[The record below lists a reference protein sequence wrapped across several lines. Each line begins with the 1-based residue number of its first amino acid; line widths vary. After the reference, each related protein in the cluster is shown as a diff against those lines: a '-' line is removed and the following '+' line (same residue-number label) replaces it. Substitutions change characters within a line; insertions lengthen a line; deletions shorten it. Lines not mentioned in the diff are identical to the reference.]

1 MPFMHLLSDR
11 PDHPLCVV
19 KYNHMINID
28 TKQTG
33 VLLVVQ
39 GQFYLDNK
47 YTKFKKER
55 QIERERER
63 ERRRRR
69 RRGTPNT
76 HPYTLKLYRTLL
88 LYYFFI

>member
-1 MPFMHLLSDR
+1 
-11 PDHPLCVV
+11 
-19 KYNHMINID
+19 MINID

-55 QIERERER
+55 QIEIERERER
-63 ERRRRR
+63 EEEKEE
-69 RRGTPNT
+69 GYTIHTPI
-76 HPYTLKLYRTLL
+76 HAEVV
-88 LYYFFI
+88 

>member
-63 ERRRRR
+63 ER
-69 RRGTPNT
+69 GGGEGGGVHQT
-76 HPYTLKLYRTLL
+76 HTHTR
-88 LYYFFI
+88 